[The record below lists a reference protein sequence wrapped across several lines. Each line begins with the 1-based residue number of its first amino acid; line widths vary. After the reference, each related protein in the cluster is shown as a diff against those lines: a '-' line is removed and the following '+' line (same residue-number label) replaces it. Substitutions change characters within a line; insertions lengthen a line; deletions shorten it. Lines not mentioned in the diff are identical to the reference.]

1 MRFFGKSSKEIP
13 NCRVIYNA
21 IDLDYFVPN
30 DEARKD
36 YRNRLNISKEILLGH
51 DVVFIYQKNQEILI
65 EVTK

>member
-1 MRFFGKSSKEIP
+1 M
-13 NCRVIYNA
+13 
-21 IDLDYFVPN
+21 IDLDYLASS